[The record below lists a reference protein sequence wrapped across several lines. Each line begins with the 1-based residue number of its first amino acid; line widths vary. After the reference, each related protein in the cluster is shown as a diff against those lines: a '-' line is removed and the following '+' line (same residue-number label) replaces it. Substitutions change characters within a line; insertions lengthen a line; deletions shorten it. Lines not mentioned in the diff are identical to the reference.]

1 MVFISF
7 FLVGLL
13 TFFII
18 TFLLKWVP
26 NGFLDQPTS
35 VRKRHVTAIPCV
47 GGVAFVIAILLM
59 AYIFDYLSVHY
70 LWCACGGSLIFLL
83 GLIDDRWGLSWY
95 AKLLIEGFVGVS
107 IFLFLKG
114 HSDLSFL
121 FGVFSEYSYLHIF
134 LWIFWFLGMVNAV
147 NLTDGLDGLAAGLV
161 CLSVIGAGVFGFM
174 PFQLMVV
181 AALLVFLFFNRFPA
195 KIYMG
200 DCGSLFL
207 GYHLAVTPL
216 LFSFSVSTSFSLI
229 AYLMMGTYFI
239 WDTVRVVVLRMML
252 GGNPFK
258 PDQKHFHFVLLR
270 YTQSKLLTVTLL
282 YALHGYFVFCGV
294 LFVVFNHSIW
304 IFSMYLIGL
313 AFLIG
318 IPFLE
323 PILKRNRLVW
333 RKKQL

>member
-1 MVFISF
+1 MVISF

-13 TFFII
+13 TFFIT

-47 GGVAFVIAILLM
+47 GGIAFVIAILLM
-59 AYIFDYLSVHY
+59 AYIFDFLSVHY
-70 LWCACGGSLIFLL
+70 LWYACGGSLIFLL
-83 GLIDDRWGLSWY
+83 GLLDDRWGLPWY
-95 AKLLIEGFVGVS
+95 VKLFTQGFIGVS
-107 IFLFLKG
+107 LFLFLNG
-114 HSDLSFL
+114 AGDLSFL
-121 FGVFSEYSYLHIF
+121 FGVFLEYSYLHIF

-174 PFQLMVV
+174 SFQLMVV
-181 AALLVFLFFNRFPA
+181 AALLVFLVFNRFPA

-270 YTQSKLLTVTLL
+270 YIQSKSLTVTLL
-282 YALHGYFVFCGV
+282 YALHAYFVFCGV
-294 LFVVFNHSIW
+294 GVVLSDYSLFVW
-304 IFSMYLIGL
+304 IMYFLGIVCLIG
-313 AFLIG
+313 FPFFEPLI
-318 IPFLE
+318 
-323 PILKRNRLVW
+323 KRNKLIL
-333 RKKQL
+333 RKKEL

>member
-1 MVFISF
+1 M
-7 FLVGLL
+7 FLNRVGEL
-13 TFFII
+13 
-18 TFLLKWVP
+18 
-26 NGFLDQPTS
+26 
-35 VRKRHVTAIPCV
+35 H
-47 GGVAFVIAILLM
+47 
-59 AYIFDYLSVHY
+59 
-70 LWCACGGSLIFLL
+70 
-83 GLIDDRWGLSWY
+83 
-95 AKLLIEGFVGVS
+95 
-107 IFLFLKG
+107 
-114 HSDLSFL
+114 FL
-121 FGVFSEYSYLHIF
+121 FGFLSEYSYLHIF
-134 LWIFWFLGMVNAV
+134 LWVFWFLGMVNAV

-161 CLSVIGAGVFGFM
+161 CLSIIGAGVFGFM
-174 PFQLMVV
+174 SFQLMIGV
-181 AALLVFLFFNRFPA
+181 ALLVFLFFNRFPA
-195 KIYMG
+195 KVYMG

-216 LFSFSVSTSFSLI
+216 LCFLSVSSSFSLI

-239 WDTVRVVVLRMML
+239 WDTVRVVLLRIML

-270 YTQSKLLTVTLL
+270 YVQSKSLTVTLL
-282 YALHGYFVFCGV
+282 YALHAYFVFCGV
-294 LFVVFNHSIW
+294 LFVVFNYLVW